1 MTDSTGKPTESTA
14 GHGLTFW
21 TRKPE
26 FGGAGPAHA

>member
-1 MTDSTGKPTESTA
+1 MPHREDGVTEDTA

-26 FGGAGPAHA
+26 FGGAGAGRG

>member
-1 MTDSTGKPTESTA
+1 MTLREDGPTEATA

-26 FGGAGPAHA
+26 FGGAGARG